1 MILFVTL
8 GAMLAVGIAIR
19 FVLPALARHRMASE
33 LRHDWW
39 PRFESEFWDYA
50 RVQPDREAERRA

>member
-1 MILFVTL
+1 MILFITLGVTL
-8 GAMLAVGIAIR
+8 AVAVTVR
-19 FVLPALARHRMASE
+19 FLLPALARHRLASE

-50 RVQPDREAERRA
+50 RLQPDREAEQRG